1 MNNQKYKDSTLI
13 DYVFGDLD
21 KKSDED
27 ITVDLLVDDNLQKRV
42 EDIELT
48 LAAINS
54 LTDNE
59 WDDIIEKNEQFN
71 DAKIANLSDAKKSN
85 NSSSPV
91 ENDNF
96 GSLVANFFQQI
107 RTKLNNHLTA
117 FAATSAMFGAIVAN
131 MMMLSSP
138 AILTTKSASISED
151 SLVTRTVSVE
161 KLSSISKIN
170 LNDPTVIRLKEALN
184 KGINFVPA
192 SEPNKAI
199 DIISDFKNTQDYQC
213 KLAVTNGK
221 YLIACKD
228 RSGNWTIHQPK

>member
-1 MNNQKYKDSTLI
+1 MTSGMTL
-13 DYVFGDLD
+13 L
-21 KKSDED
+21 K
-27 ITVDLLVDDNLQKRV
+27 
-42 EDIELT
+42 
-48 LAAINS
+48 
-54 LTDNE
+54 
-59 WDDIIEKNEQFN
+59 KNEQFN
-71 DAKIANLSDAKKSN
+71 DVKVANLADAKKST
-85 NSSSPV
+85 NSSSSV
-91 ENDNF
+91 EN
-96 GSLVANFFQQI
+96 VANFFQQI
-107 RTKLNNHLTA
+107 RTKLNNHL
-117 FAATSAMFGAIVAN
+117 AAVSAASAMFGAIVAN

-138 AILTTKSASISED
+138 AMLTTKSASISED

-228 RSGNWTIHQPK
+228 RSGNWVIHQPK

>member
-1 MNNQKYKDSTLI
+1 MSHPKYSDSTLI
-13 DYVFGDLD
+13 GYVLGNIDKETTKEITIDL
-21 KKSDED
+21 
-27 ITVDLLVDDNLQKRV
+27 VCDDNLKKRV
-42 EDIELT
+42 TDFELE
-48 LAAINS
+48 LEVLLG
-54 LTDNE
+54 LTDDE

-71 DAKIANLSDAKKSN
+71 DVKVANLADAKKST

-91 ENDNF
+91 EN
-96 GSLVANFFQQI
+96 VANFFQQI

-138 AILTTKSASISED
+138 AMLTTKSASIPED
-151 SLVTRTVSVE
+151 SPVVSE
-161 KLSSISKIN
+161 KNPSSISKIN

-228 RSGNWTIHQPK
+228 RSGNWAIHQPK

>member
-1 MNNQKYKDSTLI
+1 MNNQKYNESTLL
-13 DYVFGDLD
+13 DYVLGNLD
-21 KKSDED
+21 KKFAED
-27 ITVDLLVDDNLQKRV
+27 ITIDLLFDDNLKKRV
-42 EDIELT
+42 ADVELE
-48 LAAINS
+48 LEALFS

-59 WDDIIEKNEQFN
+59 WDDIIEKNKQFN
-71 DAKIANLSDAKKSN
+71 DAKVVNLADAKKST

-96 GSLVANFFQQI
+96 YSLVANFFQQVK
-107 RTKLNNHLTA
+107 TKLKNHLTA
-117 FAATSAMFGAIVAN
+117 FSAASVMFGAIVAN

-138 AILTTKSASISED
+138 AMLTTKSASISED
-151 SLVTRTVSVE
+151 SPVIRTVSVE

-199 DIISDFKNTQDYQC
+199 DIISDFKNTP
-213 KLAVTNGK
+213 VTNGK

>member
-71 DAKIANLSDAKKSN
+71 DAKVANLADAKKIPKIKTFIGISIIILMVYLINLDNGGKDAVPIREHYSVNLTNESTEVVNSLAEDISFGAGAAGAYKAYKAYKASQTKRKQIQN
-85 NSSSPV
+85 NSHQKL
-91 ENDNF
+91 EKCR
-96 GSLVANFFQQI
+96 I
-107 RTKLNNHLTA
+107 RK
-117 FAATSAMFGAIVAN
+117 
-131 MMMLSSP
+131 
-138 AILTTKSASISED
+138 
-151 SLVTRTVSVE
+151 
-161 KLSSISKIN
+161 KIWRI
-170 LNDPTVIRLKEALN
+170 P
-184 KGINFVPA
+184 
-192 SEPNKAI
+192 
-199 DIISDFKNTQDYQC
+199 IITCS
-213 KLAVTNGK
+213 
-221 YLIACKD
+221 
-228 RSGNWTIHQPK
+228 

>member
-96 GSLVANFFQQI
+96 GSLVANFFQQV

-138 AILTTKSASISED
+138 AILTTKSAPIPED
-151 SLVTRTVSVE
+151 SPVVSE
-161 KLSSISKIN
+161 KNPSSISKIN

-184 KGINFVPA
+184 KGTNFVPA
-192 SEPNKAI
+192 SESNKAI
-199 DIISDFKNTQDYQC
+199 SIITEFTNVQDYQC
-213 KLAVTNGK
+213 RLAETGGM
-221 YLIACKD
+221 YLIACKGQFGD
-228 RSGNWTIHQPK
+228 WTIHQPK